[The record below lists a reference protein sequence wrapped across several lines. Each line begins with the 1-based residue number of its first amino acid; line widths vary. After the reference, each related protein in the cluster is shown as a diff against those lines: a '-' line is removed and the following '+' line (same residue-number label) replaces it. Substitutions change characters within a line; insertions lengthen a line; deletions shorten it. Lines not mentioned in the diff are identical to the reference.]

1 MRRAVLLLPLLILH
15 GCSCQ
20 EHPPVAD
27 PATPT
32 DSTAAV
38 AAPAA
43 PDDDTAQ
50 TPPASTPA
58 LAALSAVAADAPNE
72 PTVIHRY
79 VSALAQGDLATADA
93 QWTGGSP
100 GGHPDDAA
108 LRALPDFRGLR
119 IKTSAPI
126 ALDTAEPSRL
136 REVPVQIRVS
146 TGTGTLRFEG
156 WYRLQPRVDGSG
168 WEIHGASIQPVLN

>member
-20 EHPPVAD
+20 QHPPVTD
-27 PATPT
+27 PSA
-32 DSTAAV
+32 SAEAAAAE
-38 AAPAA
+38 AAPASDHDDASASPPTA
-43 PDDDTAQ
+43 P
-50 TPPASTPA
+50 
-58 LAALSAVAADAPNE
+58 AAAAPSAVAADALDE
-72 PTVIHRY
+72 PSVVHRY
-79 VSALAQGDLATADA
+79 VSALAQGDLAGADA
-93 QWTGGSP
+93 LWTGGSP

-119 IKTSAPI
+119 IKTGAPL
-126 ALDTAEPSRL
+126 ARDTAEPSRL

-146 TGTGTLRFEG
+146 TATGTLRFEG

>member
-1 MRRAVLLLPLLILH
+1 MRRAVLLLPLLFLH

-20 EHPPVAD
+20 QPPPLTESAAAREGAAHAD
-27 PATPT
+27 DVPPQHSAPTPPP
-32 DSTAAV
+32 TAA
-38 AAPAA
+38 
-43 PDDDTAQ
+43 
-50 TPPASTPA
+50 PPT
-58 LAALSAVAADAPNE
+58 ALSAVAADALDE
-72 PTVIHRY
+72 PSLVHRY
-79 VSALAQGDLATADA
+79 LSALAQGDVATADA
-93 QWTGGSP
+93 QWTGGGP

-126 ALDTAEPSRL
+126 ARDTAEPSRL

-146 TGTGTLRFEG
+146 TGTSTLRFEG
-156 WYRLQPRVDGSG
+156 WYRLQPRADGSG

>member
-15 GCSCQ
+15 GCSCEQ
-20 EHPPVAD
+20 HPPASDPSASRGSTGAD
-27 PATPT
+27 
-32 DSTAAV
+32 
-38 AAPAA
+38 AAPASG
-43 PDDDTAQ
+43 DDTAL
-50 TPPASTPA
+50 TPAPSPPA
-58 LAALSAVAADAPNE
+58 LAALSAVAADAPDE
-72 PTVIHRY
+72 PMVVHRY
-79 VSALAQGDLATADA
+79 VTAVAQGDLATADA

-119 IKTSAPI
+119 IKTGAPI
-126 ALDTAEPSRL
+126 ALDTSTPSRL

-146 TGTGTLRFEG
+146 TATGTLHFQG
-156 WYRLQPRVDGSG
+156 WYRLQPRVDGSS

>member
-1 MRRAVLLLPLLILH
+1 MRRAALLLPLLILH

-20 EHPPVAD
+20 QHPPVAD
-27 PATPT
+27 PATPP

-38 AAPAA
+38 PAPAS
-43 PDDDTAQ
+43 DEDSAQ
-50 TPPASTPA
+50 TPGLSAPAP
-58 LAALSAVAADAPNE
+58 AALSAVAADAPNE
-72 PTVIHRY
+72 PMVIHRY
-79 VSALAQGDLATADA
+79 VSAVAQGDLATADA

-119 IKTSAPI
+119 IKTRAPI
-126 ALDTAEPSRL
+126 ALDTAQPSRL

-156 WYRLQPRVDGSG
+156 WYRLQPRADGSG